1 MIFVEYLFGN
11 TLNELTRNPTS
22 DSATVRLD
30 ELLGEVVVP
39 AYQFGLATGVA
50 LTPSPD
56 TLVKLLGVVAPDG
69 RKFLD
74 DDPAEIY
81 AGHKEAARVSK
92 ATRSADYVETVCARI
107 AARIKD
113 SHELGDLPPNDFQE
127 PLDAAWQD
135 IQYSFACGVMLAYN
149 DREKAIQ
156 LVDTGPQDDP
166 SRAIRA
172 VADVTQAYVKES
184 LGDDEEEIFNSDDM
198 AAVSAIDADRP

>member
-11 TLNELTRNPTS
+11 TLNQLTRNPTS
-22 DSATVRLD
+22 DSASIRLD
-30 ELLGEVVVP
+30 ELLGELVVP

-50 LTPSPD
+50 LSPAPD

-69 RKFLD
+69 GRFLN

-81 AGHKEAARVSK
+81 AGHKEAVRLRKAARP
-92 ATRSADYVETVCARI
+92 AEYVETVCARI

-149 DREKAIQ
+149 DRDTAIR
-156 LVDTGPQDDP
+156 LVDTGPQND
-166 SRAIRA
+166 SHRARRA
-172 VADVTQAYVKES
+172 VADVAHAYVEAS
-184 LGDDEEEIFNSDDM
+184 LGDEEQIFDSDDLL
-198 AAVSAIDADRP
+198 AVSGIDVD